1 MKKNNFFNKILD
13 LVELYRTNGGEVGI
27 VSNGD
32 MIADYAL
39 SSEGYDTICVYVP
52 ISLMEDDTMANEIDL
67 VFKDNVDKYRFYRE
81 EGDRLVFEF
90 FY

>member
-52 ISLMEDDTMANEIDL
+52 ISLMYDITANEIDL

>member
-1 MKKNNFFNKILD
+1 MKKSSFFNKILD

-32 MIADYAL
+32 TIADYAL

-52 ISLMEDDTMANEIDL
+52 ISLMDDITANEIDL
-67 VFKDNVDKYRFYRE
+67 AFKDNIDEYRFYRE